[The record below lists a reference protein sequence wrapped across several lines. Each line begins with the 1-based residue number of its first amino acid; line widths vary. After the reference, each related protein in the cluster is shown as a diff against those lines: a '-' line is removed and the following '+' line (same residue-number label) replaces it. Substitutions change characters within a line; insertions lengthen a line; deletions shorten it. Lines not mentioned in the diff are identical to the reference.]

1 MPHSPDQPLTS
12 VHAWNEHVERF
23 EGDGKKKFVRD
34 VSESEFIPAEFRR
47 QALLADETDEQFRLG
62 DSLSDLRQ
70 ELHARV
76 QTR

>member
-12 VHAWNEHVERF
+12 VHAWHEHVERF
-23 EGDGKKKFVRD
+23 EGHGEKKFVRD
-34 VSESEFIPAEFRR
+34 VSESEFISAKFRR
-47 QALLADETDEQFRLG
+47 QTLFADETDEQFRLG

-76 QTR
+76 KTR